1 MRMLRRTRKRTR
13 RTTRSEK
20 ALSCAVRGCFSC
32 RPRLCQLEDA
42 PRVLQLLSTFSPPW
56 HSSGGGRPCVAGVR
70 DVMSGLG
77 RGIRGPR
84 QIENSSNCRSSSSEK
99 CRQIAQHCVAYT
111 CPPIH
116 ALSEFHRDN
125 QQRQWRSLRSVGTG
139 ACHILC
145 CLLICIGCV
154 LICASCGCVWISDR
168 RSF

>member
-56 HSSGGGRPCVAGVR
+56 HSSGGGRPCVARVR

-84 QIENSSNCRSSSSEK
+84 QIENSSNCRSSTSAK
-99 CRQIAQHCVAYT
+99 CRRIAQHVNFVLFVDMYRLCLDLRILRL
-111 CPPIH
+111 CLDFRPP
-116 ALSEFHRDN
+116 L
-125 QQRQWRSLRSVGTG
+125 
-139 ACHILC
+139 
-145 CLLICIGCV
+145 V
-154 LICASCGCVWISDR
+154 LMYHM
-168 RSF
+168 F